1 VSLQPAGKRR
11 RAEAVLGEPRSCDG
25 KYPNIT
31 LFQTTDG
38 VAASNG
44 IVRRIISTSA
54 VPWTRLAI
62 ENVDN
67 NLRCHFKV
75 VSKMLV
81 YDRPETI

>member
-25 KYPNIT
+25 KYPNIS

-44 IVRRIISTSA
+44 IVH
-54 VPWTRLAI
+54 WTRLAI

-67 NLRCHFKV
+67 NLQCHFKV

-81 YDRPETI
+81 YDGPETI